1 MKYSIKLAKEAES
14 DLETLH
20 KSDRKIFTRVLA
32 NIESLA
38 ETPKHGKALTGNH
51 KGEYSLRAGKYRI
64 IYVTDTVKRI
74 VYILTV
80 KHRKHVY

>member
-14 DLETLH
+14 DLETLLE
-20 KSDRKIFTRVLA
+20 SDRKIFNRLLA
-32 NIESLA
+32 NIEYLA
-38 ETPKHGKALTGNH
+38 ETPKQGKALTGNH

-64 IYVTDTVKRI
+64 IYELDTKKHI

>member
-1 MKYSIKLAKEAES
+1 MKYSIKLAKEAAS
-14 DLETLH
+14 DLETLY
-20 KSDRKIFTRVLA
+20 KSDRKIFDRILA
-32 NIESLA
+32 NIECLA
-38 ETPKHGKALTGNH
+38 EMPKNGKALTGNH

-64 IYVTDTVKRI
+64 IYELDTKKHI

>member
-14 DLETLH
+14 DLETLL
-20 KSDRKIFTRVLA
+20 KSDRKIFNRVLA

-38 ETPKHGKALTGNH
+38 ELPKHGKALTGNH

-64 IYVTDTVKRI
+64 IYEPDAKKHI

>member
-1 MKYSIKLAKEAES
+1 MKHSIRLAKEAES

-20 KSDRKIFTRVLA
+20 KSDRKIFNRVLA

-38 ETPKHGKALTGNH
+38 ETPKQGKALTGNH

-64 IYVTDTVKRI
+64 IYEIDKKKQI

>member
-1 MKYSIKLAKEAES
+1 MKFSIKLTKEAES
-14 DLETLH
+14 DLETLL
-20 KSDRKIFTRVLA
+20 KSDRKIFNRLIT

-38 ETPKHGKALTGNH
+38 EMPKHGKALTGNH

-64 IYVTDTVKRI
+64 IYELDAKKHI
-74 VYILTV
+74 IYILTV

>member
-1 MKYSIKLAKEAES
+1 MNYSIKLAKEAES
-14 DLETLH
+14 DLETLL
-20 KSDRKIFTRVLA
+20 KSDRKIFNRLLA

-38 ETPKHGKALTGNH
+38 GTPKQGKALIGNH
-51 KGEYSLRAGKYRI
+51 KGEYSLRTGKYRI
-64 IYVTDTVKRI
+64 IYELDTKKHI

>member
-1 MKYSIKLAKEAES
+1 MKYSIRLAKEAES
-14 DLETLH
+14 DLEALH
-20 KSDRKIFTRVLA
+20 TYDRKIFNRLLA

-38 ETPKHGKALTGNH
+38 ETPRKGKALTGNH

-64 IYVTDTVKRI
+64 IYEIDKKKHI